1 MERFPHVLKFA
12 LAVVALAVAVVS
24 YFVISTPPI
33 QESNDSLT
41 KKETE
46 IRPLTEPRQW
56 ARIDNAESD
65 GWSTEVFSGLA
76 EQQLKKFSELL
87 LSEDQA
93 DLKKIE
99 TMIAAA

>member
-24 YFVISTPPI
+24 YFVITTPPI

-65 GWSTEVFSGLA
+65 GWREHRGL
-76 EQQLKKFSELL
+76 QR
-87 LSEDQA
+87 
-93 DLKKIE
+93 IGR
-99 TMIAAA
+99 TAAQGI